1 MGLTGR
7 QLCPDCSKLTMEN
20 QEILNHGSG
29 KWFAIRVRPQAER
42 VVATVARFK
51 GFEEFLPL
59 YKARRRWSDRFK
71 WVDLPLFPGYL
82 FCKLHEG
89 SRLPILTI
97 PGVLHFVGIGKV
109 PVSIDDAEIA
119 AIQAAI
125 ASGLSAEPWPFLN
138 VGQRV
143 RIEEGPLTGAEGIL
157 IEVRKK
163 HRIIV
168 SVGLLQRSIA
178 VEIERCWARPLDTS
192 RPKPVGQ
199 ANQMLV
205 AGGACV

>member
-1 MGLTGR
+1 LGLTGR

-20 QEILNHGSG
+20 QEILNDGSG
-29 KWFAIRVRPQAER
+29 KWFAIRVKPQAER
-42 VVATVARFK
+42 VVATIARLK

-82 FCKLHEG
+82 FCRLHEG

-97 PGVLHFVGIGKV
+97 PGVLHFVGIGKI
-109 PVSIDDAEIA
+109 PVSIDDEEIA

-157 IEVRKK
+157 IEVHKK

-178 VEIERCWARPLDTS
+178 VEIERCWARPLDTA
-192 RPKPVGQ
+192 RPKPVGR
-199 ANQMLV
+199 ANQILL